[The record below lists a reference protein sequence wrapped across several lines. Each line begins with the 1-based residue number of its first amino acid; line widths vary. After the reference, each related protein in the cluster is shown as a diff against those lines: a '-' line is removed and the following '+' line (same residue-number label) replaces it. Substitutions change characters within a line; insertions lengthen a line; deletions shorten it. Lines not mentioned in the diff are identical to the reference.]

1 MITIEMITPSIPSR
15 EMWKNMEIIAA
26 TNVES
31 ESIESKN
38 ASLPDATSAC
48 ELIFSPTPFT
58 YLPKTNLTTT
68 ATATIMSDTVV

>member
-48 ELIFSPTPFT
+48 ELMDSLTRLT
-58 YLPKTNLTTT
+58 YCTKTNLTTT
-68 ATATIMSDTVV
+68 ATAIITSEIVV